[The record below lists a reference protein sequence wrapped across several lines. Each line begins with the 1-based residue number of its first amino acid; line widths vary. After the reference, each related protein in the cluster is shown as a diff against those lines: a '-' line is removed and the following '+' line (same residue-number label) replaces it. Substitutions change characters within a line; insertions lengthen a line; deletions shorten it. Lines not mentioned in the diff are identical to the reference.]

1 MDNSDIKKEAKK
13 RMSYSATQIS
23 PPALP
28 AGRSGKLDSTYSH
41 AANIRIKIMKGH
53 LDALSKMIKEDRN
66 CTCLLD
72 QSLAIQNSLKSLD
85 VLILDKYLKSNLV
98 EQFSSKKEN
107 AVQELLE
114 VFKRKQ
120 NRIIL

>member
-1 MDNSDIKKEAKK
+1 MNNTDIKKGA
-13 RMSYSATQIS
+13 RRRIS
-23 PPALP
+23 
-28 AGRSGKLDSTYSH
+28 KLDSTYSH
-41 AANIRIKIMKGH
+41 AANIRINIMKGH
-53 LDALSKMIKEDRN
+53 LDALAKMIREGRG